1 MKHARKKPDRS
12 KSRKPAEN
20 TVHAGQPSDRT
31 VRPRTEADF
40 RRKYLF
46 DDHSDEVA
54 REIAR
59 AGYKPR
65 SLDSYIPSENLESKV
80 KVKHDLSG
88 DTARIDTVSV
98 AAAAEDDMK
107 HKKSARSGKRTV
119 KAAAVR
125 GKKNATS
132 KKKKTGQKKKI
143 IGRIAAA
150 LGITVFIGAIILI
163 GIGAGMYSA
172 VSRELEEMNV
182 QNLALNYSSFVY
194 YNDNDGNAHEL
205 VQLHYEGDRR
215 VWADSDEISQNLK
228 NAAVSI
234 EDERFYKHNGFDI
247 KRTLGASIRWG
258 LEKIGIGSSSY
269 GGSTIT
275 QQLIKNITNEKDKK
289 VTRKVKEIMR
299 AVALEKQIDDK
310 DTILTMYLNIS
321 FFANQC
327 YGVEAASNLYFSKHA
342 SEVSIAEAATIVGI
356 TQRPT
361 YYDPVKNPD
370 NALTKRNVV
379 LGKMNE
385 LGYITD
391 EEYAAAKES
400 PLGISESAS
409 ASKKT
414 IYSYF
419 VDQVINDVKADLID
433 QKGYSDTFAEQQV
446 FSGGLKI
453 YTTMDKDVQ
462 SAMESVFENRTGF
475 PSNTKPQAAMVIMDQ
490 YTGEVKGIVGGAG
503 KKTDARGLNR
513 ATQSRRQPGSSFKP
527 IAVYSPGIELGKI
540 NSATV
545 LRDEKITIGDWS
557 PVNSYSGF
565 KGDMTLRKAIEISSN
580 ITAIKALQLLGIEN
594 SYDYASNHYGI
605 NLVNDDKSLASLGLG
620 GLTKGATVLEMT
632 AAYAALANKGVYTEP
647 YTYTKVLDSTGRVLL
662 ENTPKTKQAV
672 SESTAFIMTDL
683 LHEVLYGSSGTGRAA
698 KLANNMPAYGK
709 TGTTNDNKDKW
720 FVGYTKYYVGAVW
733 FGFDQPSNLRSAGI
747 TNNPSCVIWKNVM
760 DKVHQGLAAEGY
772 TAPSSVKSVSV
783 CSKTGLLA
791 SSGCGYAEK
800 EYFVTGN
807 APTRFCKLSHGSSTS
822 ASNDKNSPKTTASPS
837 STSKPDHSATASPDS
852 SSANS
857 EEPASNNSGG
867 NAPGGN
873 SPAQIP
879 DTPASGAD
887 NSGTDDSNTAI
898 SLD

>member
-1 MKHARKKPDRS
+1 MKHARKKQGRRDPAQLPAGNQHKGSADTVSGRIRS
-12 KSRKPAEN
+12 
-20 TVHAGQPSDRT
+20 Q
-31 VRPRTEADF
+31 TEADF

-46 DDHSDEVA
+46 DEHAEEIS

-65 SLDSYIPSENLESKV
+65 SLDSYIPPEKLEPKV
-80 KVKHDLSG
+80 KAKHDLSG
-88 DTARIDTVSV
+88 DTARIDTASV
-98 AAAAEDDMK
+98 AAAAEEDMK
-107 HKKSARSGKRTV
+107 HKKGRHSAGRSAKTSTARS
-119 KAAAVR
+119 
-125 GKKNATS
+125 KKSGTS
-132 KKKKTGQKKKI
+132 KKKKTGRKKKI
-143 IGRIAAA
+143 ICRAAAA
-150 LGITVFIGAIILI
+150 LGIAVFIAAIIFI

-172 VSRELEEMNV
+172 VSRELEEMNI

-194 YNDNDGNAHEL
+194 YNDDDGNAHEL
-205 VQLHYEGDRR
+205 LQLHYEGDRR
-215 VWADSDEISQNLK
+215 VWADSEEISQHLK
-228 NAAVSI
+228 DAAVSI

-247 KRTLGASIRWG
+247 KRTLGASVRWA
-258 LEKIGIGSSSY
+258 LSKIGIGSSSY

-275 QQLIKNITNEKDKK
+275 QQLVKNITNEKDKTA
-289 VTRKVKEIMR
+289 VRKIKEIMR
-299 AVALEKQIDDK
+299 AVALESQIDNK
-310 DTILTMYLNIS
+310 DTILTMYLNVS

-327 YGVEAASNLYFSKHA
+327 YGVEAAANLYFSKHA

-361 YYDPVKNPD
+361 YYDPVRNPD
-370 NALTKRNVV
+370 NALTKRDIV
-379 LGKMNE
+379 LGKMYD
-385 LGYITD
+385 LGYITE
-391 EEYAAAKES
+391 EEYNNAIAS

-409 ASKKT
+409 SAKKT
-414 IYSYF
+414 VYSYF
-419 VDQVINDVKADLID
+419 VDQVINDVKADLIE

-453 YTTMDKDVQ
+453 YTTMDKDIQ
-462 SAMESVFENRTGF
+462 QAMESVFENRTGF
-475 PSNTKPQAAMVIMDQ
+475 PKNTAPQAAMVIMDQ

-513 ATQSRRQPGSSFKP
+513 ATQSRRQPGSSLKP
-527 IAVYSPGIELGKI
+527 LAVYSPGIELGKI

-545 LRDEKITIGDWS
+545 LRDEKVTIGDWS
-557 PVNSYSGF
+557 PVNSYTGF
-565 KGDMTLRKAIEISSN
+565 KGDMTLRRAIEISSN
-580 ITAIKALQLLGIEN
+580 ITAVKALQLLGIEN
-594 SYDYASNHYGI
+594 SYDYVTNHFGI
-605 NLVNDDKSLASLGLG
+605 KLVADDKSLASLGLG
-620 GLTKGATVLEMT
+620 GLTNGVTVLEMT
-632 AAYAALANKGVYTEP
+632 AAYAALANNGIYTEP

-662 ENTPKTKQAV
+662 ENTPQTKKAV

-683 LHEVLYGSSGTGRAA
+683 LHEVVFGSSGTGRAA

-772 TAPSSVKSVSV
+772 TAPSSVKSVSI

-791 SSGCGYAEK
+791 SSGCGYAET

-807 APTRFCKLSHGSSTS
+807 SPTRFCKLSHGSGTGSKGTNSNEKPTKTPAST
-822 ASNDKNSPKTTASPS
+822 NS
-837 STSKPDHSATASPDS
+837 PDHSSAPSSPEEGKGANTNDS
-852 SSANS
+852 NADH
-857 EEPASNNSGG
+857 AAGG
-867 NAPGGN
+867 V
-873 SPAQIP
+873 PAQIP
-879 DTPASGAD
+879 DTSSGAA
-887 NSGTDDSNTAI
+887 NSGQDSSDGVI